1 MELARA
7 ATSETIGVLVA
18 DSNQMQRQLLVSAL
32 RRRAEFRVTACSM
45 EMDAM
50 MRSLANSP
58 ADVILVN
65 TNSPKLIGH
74 DMASVRRL
82 HLAYPQLTKVLML
95 EARTANPW

>member
-65 TNSPKLIGH
+65 TNSPKLIGR

-95 EARTANPW
+95 EASDR